1 METLGFFDEP
11 VAIQTWS
18 TPMSTPLV
26 SAVPAPSQHTAPT
39 AGEDFLAGWDSTT
52 VDSRL
57 LKGRVRWGL
66 AITLTLLVAGLSVLA
81 LWLYRQ
87 PQVAAAQGLLQTQE
101 IAADLDARLSALE
114 DLNRSLLG
122 DDLDPTE
129 ATSVLL
135 AVDESARDLFRSSA
149 ELTSAPSA
157 IRSRAADAAGEALD
171 AASQLGDLIAYQAAI
186 APFLAAPQLET
197 DPTLIS
203 LEEAARLFGEW
214 RAELDQVRAALP
226 DGVLPEVATE
236 LTLVSAEMDT
246 FQRQYLD
253 SLRTGTGATG
263 ALEALSRRLAEVEQS
278 LEEALISGQAEVAAR
293 IERSRDDLEALLG

>member
-26 SAVPAPSQHTAPT
+26 SAVPAPSQHIAPS

-52 VDSRL
+52 VESRL

-87 PQVAAAQGLLQTQE
+87 PQVAAAQGLVQAQE
-101 IAADLDARLSALE
+101 TAADLDARLSALE

-122 DDLDPTE
+122 DELDLTE

-135 AVDESARDLFRSSA
+135 AVDESARALFRSSA

-157 IRSRAADAAGEALD
+157 IRSQAADAAGEALD

-186 APFLAAPQLET
+186 APLLRAPQLET
-197 DPTLIS
+197 DPDLIS

-214 RAELDQVRAALP
+214 RAEFDQVRTALP
-226 DGVLPEVATE
+226 NGALPEVATE
-236 LTLVSAEMDT
+236 LTLVSAELDA

-253 SLRTGTGATG
+253 SLRTDTEATG
-263 ALEALSRRLAEVEQS
+263 ALEALSQRLAEVERS
-278 LEEALISGQAEVAAR
+278 LEEALISAQAEVAAR
-293 IERSRDDLEALLG
+293 IERSRDALEALLG

>member
-278 LEEALISGQAEVAAR
+278 LEEALISAQAEVAAR

>member
-1 METLGFFDEP
+1 
-11 VAIQTWS
+11 
-18 TPMSTPLV
+18 MSTPLV

-278 LEEALISGQAEVAAR
+278 LEEALISAQAEVAAR